1 LDETPKITEDL
12 LTRIAIALE
21 DVAASLKLQSAY
33 WSVVVMTPDIGDRI
47 RLIHANDRYT
57 KLKRGDLGSIT
68 DVIYLPEDYGG
79 QAQIWV
85 RWDAGSILALIDG
98 QDEWEAVE

>member
-1 LDETPKITEDL
+1 
-12 LTRIAIALE
+12 
-21 DVAASLKLQSAY
+21 
-33 WSVVVMTPDIGDRI
+33 M
-47 RLIHANDRYT
+47 

-85 RWDAGSILALIDG
+85 RWDAGSILSLIDG
-98 QDEWEAVE
+98 QDEWETVE

>member
-1 LDETPKITEDL
+1 MY
-12 LTRIAIALE
+12 
-21 DVAASLKLQSAY
+21 SLKPNSALA
-33 WSVVVMTPDIGDRI
+33 SII
-47 RLIHANDRYT
+47 S

-68 DVIYLPEDYGG
+68 DVTYLPEDYGG

>member
-1 LDETPKITEDL
+1 MYVLFVRRNITLNDQ
-12 LTRIAIALE
+12 
-21 DVAASLKLQSAY
+21 AASLKLQGGYTCQA
-33 WSVVVMTPDIGDRI
+33 MTPDIGDRI
-47 RLIHANDRYT
+47 RLIHTHDRYT

-68 DVIYLPEDYGG
+68 DVIYLLEDYGG

>member
-1 LDETPKITEDL
+1 
-12 LTRIAIALE
+12 
-21 DVAASLKLQSAY
+21 
-33 WSVVVMTPDIGDRI
+33 MTPDICDRI
-47 RLIHANDRYT
+47 RLIHTNDRYT

-68 DVIYLPEDYGG
+68 DVTYLPEDYGG

-98 QDEWEAVE
+98 QDEWETVE

>member
-1 LDETPKITEDL
+1 
-12 LTRIAIALE
+12 
-21 DVAASLKLQSAY
+21 
-33 WSVVVMTPDIGDRI
+33 MTPDIVDRI
-47 RLIHANDRYT
+47 RLIHTNDKYT

-85 RWDAGSILALIDG
+85 RWEAGSILALIDG
-98 QDEWEAVE
+98 QDKTEEAE

>member
-1 LDETPKITEDL
+1 MHT
-12 LTRIAIALE
+12 
-21 DVAASLKLQSAY
+21 
-33 WSVVVMTPDIGDRI
+33 
-47 RLIHANDRYT
+47 NDKYT
-57 KLKRGDLGSIT
+57 KLKHGDLGSIT

-98 QDEWEAVE
+98 QDKREEAE

>member
-1 LDETPKITEDL
+1 
-12 LTRIAIALE
+12 
-21 DVAASLKLQSAY
+21 
-33 WSVVVMTPDIGDRI
+33 MTPHLGDRI
-47 RLIHANDRYT
+47 RLIHTNDRYT
-57 KLKRGDLGSIT
+57 KLKHGDLGSIT
-68 DVIYLPEDYGG
+68 DVTYLPEDHGG